1 MVTFE
6 SLLGPLSIE
15 IPRRGMGIDD
25 LAGIERPCY
34 YSGALMLQ
42 GQELLG
48 PGTPKS
54 VWEGLGYEV
63 GIQQFEITFSSP
75 AHKVKLWHTDKPIGS
90 APIPPEAATMAA
102 AGSRFITFQPRKW
115 APNGQIAVEFRI
127 TIPETMFPPP
137 GATYQFEVT
146 ARATVAIIN
155 RDLGQGPDFMRRTA
169 KAVTL
174 ELGREKTGCPWAQSH
189 SPHVRRMA

>member
-15 IPRRGMGIDD
+15 IPRRAVGIDNS
-25 LAGIERPCY
+25 AGNETSCY

-48 PGTPKS
+48 PGTPKI

-63 GIQQFEITFSSP
+63 GIQQFDMTFTSS
-75 AHKVKLWHTDKPIGS
+75 AHKVKMWNADKLLGPM
-90 APIPPEAATMAA
+90 PPEAAAFAA
-102 AGSRFITFQPRKW
+102 AGSRYISFQPRKW

-127 TIPETMFPPP
+127 TIPHTMFPPP
-137 GATYQFEVT
+137 GVVYQFEVT
-146 ARATVAIIN
+146 ARATVAIVN
-155 RDLGQGPDFMRRTA
+155 KDLGQGPDFMRRTA
-169 KAVTL
+169 ETVTL
-174 ELGREKTGCPWAQSH
+174 KLTRHKGDWSWPQQH
-189 SPHVRRMA
+189 SPHSRRMA

>member
-15 IPRRGMGIDD
+15 IPRRG
-25 LAGIERPCY
+25 LGIETSEGSEGSCY
-34 YSGALMLQ
+34 YSGALMLE

-48 PGTPKS
+48 PGTPKI

-63 GIQQFEITFSSP
+63 GIQQFDITFTSP
-75 AHKVKLWHTDKPIGS
+75 AHKVKMWHADKPLGGT
-90 APIPPEAATMAA
+90 PIPPEVAAFAA

-127 TIPETMFPPP
+127 AIPRTMFPPP
-137 GATYQFEVT
+137 GVVYQFEVT

-155 RDLGQGPDFMRRTA
+155 KDLGQGPDFMRRTA
-169 KAVTL
+169 ETVTL
-174 ELGREKTGCPWAQSH
+174 ELSRHGWSRPQQH
-189 SPHVRRMA
+189 SPQTRRMA

>member
-15 IPRRGMGIDD
+15 IPRRAVGISSATD
-25 LAGIERPCY
+25 AGTSCY

-48 PGTPKS
+48 PGTPKM

-63 GIQQFEITFSSP
+63 GIQQFEITFTSA
-75 AHKVKLWHTDKPIGS
+75 AHKVKMWHTDRPVGS
-90 APIPPEAATMAA
+90 TAVPPEVASIAA

-115 APNGQIAVEFRI
+115 APNGQIAVEFRV
-127 TIPETMFPPP
+127 TIPQAMFPPP
-137 GATYQFEVT
+137 GVIHQFELT
-146 ARATVAIIN
+146 ARATVAIIHK
-155 RDLGQGPDFMRRTA
+155 DLGQGPDFMRRTA
-169 KAVTL
+169 ETLTL
-174 ELGREKTGCPWAQSH
+174 ELGREKAGWPWPQQH
-189 SPHVRRMA
+189 HTRRMT